1 MRLCQTRKA
10 TFEVMSSDHYQI
22 FSYFQSLQC
31 LILVVTKSHMPKICS
46 LVFENAFHAWT
57 DPGTKTLY
65 AVSKSRFQTIMVMGN
80 TFEVSLKMA
89 AQKTR

>member
-1 MRLCQTRKA
+1 
-10 TFEVMSSDHYQI
+10 
-22 FSYFQSLQC
+22 
-31 LILVVTKSHMPKICS
+31 MPKICS

-57 DPGTKTLY
+57 DLH